1 MQWLDI
7 GVNLTHRGFDA
18 DREQVIDRARAV
30 GVSSMIV
37 TGADLDSSRIAAE
50 LARTHR
56 GTLFATAG
64 VHPHHAEGFEP
75 TTLEALRL
83 LLAQPQV
90 VAVGECGLDYYRNFS
105 PRAAQRRAFESQ
117 LRLAAETG
125 RPVFLHQR
133 DAHLDF
139 VALLRE
145 FRPLLSGAVA
155 HCFTGGAEEL
165 EAYLELGLSIGITGW
180 FCDERRGAHLHELV
194 RRIPVERLMLE
205 TDAPYL
211 IPRDLA
217 PRPATHRNEPMFLPH
232 IGAAVARARGET
244 AEYCAAHTS
253 AHARAFFHLAASSAA
268 NSCD

>member
-1 MQWLDI
+1 MEWLDI
-7 GVNLTHRGFDA
+7 GVNLTHRSFDA
-18 DREQVIDRARAV
+18 DREQVIERARAA

-50 LARTHR
+50 LARAHPQV
-56 GTLFATAG
+56 LFATAG
-64 VHPHHAEGFEP
+64 VHPHHADSFEP
-75 TTLEALRL
+75 TTIEPLRE

-105 PRAAQRRAFESQ
+105 PRAAQRHAFETQ

-133 DAHLDF
+133 DAHSDF
-139 VALLRE
+139 IALLRD
-145 FRPLLSGAVA
+145 FRRSLAGAVA
-155 HCFTGGAEEL
+155 HCFTGTAEEL

-194 RRIPVERLMLE
+194 RRIPADRLMLE

-211 IPRDLA
+211 IPRDLK
-217 PRPATHRNEPMFLPH
+217 PHPSTHRNEPMFLPH
-232 IGAAVARARGET
+232 IGAAVAHARGET
-244 AEYCAAHTS
+244 TEFCAAHTR
-253 AHARAFFHLAASSAA
+253 AHARALFHLDTADAAWRS
-268 NSCD
+268 